1 MSDDL
6 KGPIHIDMT
15 DQLLDLPVRQLVY
28 LTNLALNTMN
38 MRTLA
43 GVLFDAG
50 IRAEFALKEK
60 DDGKVLAEL
69 EGGE

>member
-1 MSDDL
+1 MKDKL
-6 KGPIHIDMT
+6 EGPIYIDMT

-50 IRAEFALKEK
+50 IRAELIIKEK
-60 DDGKVLAEL
+60 DDGEVE
-69 EGGE
+69 

>member
-1 MSDDL
+1 MDE
-6 KGPIHIDMT
+6 KPEGPIYIDMT
-15 DQLLDLPVRQLVY
+15 DQLLDLPVRQLVH

-50 IRAEFALKEK
+50 IRAELIIKDKE
-60 DDGKVLAEL
+60 
-69 EGGE
+69 